1 MNISI
6 EQVQKIFK
14 TLPIGY
20 YIGRNINASLEMTKT
35 SYYNFIQDKVVVSYL
50 NIADMVKKIKNP
62 DNLEKAIRG
71 CLYHELSHVLLTP
84 TKVFEDFPFEKSY
97 CDECREIAEKHKN
110 YRDIFNIF
118 EDERIE
124 TLLKNYYI
132 DVNFKENV
140 FLVNQTTKEEAEKVT
155 CKDDLQYFYSIVRYD
170 VGPKDL
176 ILEKYNIIKKYSY
189 INSSDKFDWFTHCYM
204 NKIRNIKANS
214 YLLDILY
221 FYDKCV
227 LSFNQTKQT
236 KDTDKNIDKDIDK
249 GMCVD
254 KNIVTKIDDIMENIY
269 SELDSILN
277 TFRSDH
283 QDTKELFDGK
293 EIYNRMKKVLDQTKT
308 KTSIFGGSHKTYSG
322 NLDPRQVSKLDYKW
336 WNQKF
341 IEGEKKYDKIRMNF
355 IIDSSGSMVANTV
368 IINKFLNALYKFKKD
383 TNNFEFNIIF
393 QSYYPIIIDNNNP
406 IIYEAN
412 GYASRFDDDF
422 REAYLKLQSPKCY
435 NLIVLDGRFNDY
447 CNAFELF
454 NKSNTFIISDLY
466 NKNIINE
473 KSYKAHKILVDKDYA
488 NVFIDNVVKAINTLL
503 R

>member
-20 YIGRNINASLEMTKT
+20 YIGRNIDASLEMTET

-50 NIADMVKKIKNP
+50 NIIDMVKKIKNP

-84 TKVFEDFPFEKSY
+84 FKVYKDIQFEESL
-97 CDECREIAEKHKN
+97 CAECREIAKNHKK

-124 TLLKNYYI
+124 TILKNYYI

-140 FLVNQTTKEEAEKVT
+140 FLVNQITKEEAEKFT
-155 CKDDLQYFYSIVRYD
+155 CKDELQYFYNIVRFD

-189 INSSDKFDWFTHCYM
+189 INSTDKFDWTDIHLHLVKKSQT
-204 NKIRNIKANS
+204 NR
-214 YLLDILY
+214 YLLDILE

-227 LSFNQTKQT
+227 ASFNQTTEKNN
-236 KDTDKNIDKDIDK
+236 KENEENEENKNMNNIDKDIDK
-249 GMCVD
+249 D
-254 KNIVTKIDDIMENIY
+254 IKEIMENI
-269 SELDSILN
+269 DSDLN
-277 TFRSDH
+277 IIFTNFNIDH
-283 QDTKELFDGK
+283 QNIKALFDGK
-293 EIYNRMKKVLDQTKT
+293 EIYTRMKKVLDQAKT
-308 KTSIFGGSHKTYSG
+308 RKSIFGGSHKTYSG
-322 NLDPRQVSKLDYKW
+322 HLDPRQVSKLDYKW

-341 IEGEKKYDKIRMNF
+341 TEGEKKYDKIRMNF
-355 IIDSSGSMVANTV
+355 IIDNSGSMVNNTI

-383 TNNFEFNIIF
+383 TNNFEFNIMF
-393 QSYYPIIIDNNNP
+393 QSDHPIIINNNNP
-406 IIYEAN
+406 IIYKAN
-412 GYASRFDDDF
+412 GYHSVFKNDF
-422 REAYLKLQSPKCY
+422 KQAYVKLQTPKCY
-435 NLIVLDGRFNDY
+435 NLIVLDGEFNDK
-447 CNAFELF
+447 CDAFELF
-454 NKSNTFIISDLY
+454 NKSNTFIISDLD
-466 NKNIINE
+466 NRDKINQ

>member
-6 EQVQKIFK
+6 KQVQKIFK

-20 YIGRNINASLEMTKT
+20 YIGRNVDASLEMTKT

-84 TKVFEDFPFEKSY
+84 FKVYKDLQFEKSF
-97 CDECREIAEKHKN
+97 CAECREIAKNHKK

-124 TLLKNYYI
+124 TILKNYYI

-140 FLVNQTTKEEAEKVT
+140 FLVNQITKKEAEKFT
-155 CKDDLQYFYSIVRYD
+155 CKDELQYFYNIVRFD

-176 ILEKYNIIKKYSY
+176 ILKKYNIIKKYSY
-189 INSSDKFDWFTHCYM
+189 INSNDKFDWTD
-204 NKIRNIKANS
+204 IRLRLVKKSQTNR
-214 YLLDILY
+214 YLLDILE

-227 LSFNQTKQT
+227 ASFNQTTEKNN
-236 KDTDKNIDKDIDK
+236 KENEENEENKNMNNIDKDIDK
-249 GMCVD
+249 D
-254 KNIVTKIDDIMENIY
+254 IKEIVENI
-269 SELDSILN
+269 DSDLN
-277 TFRSDH
+277 IIFTNFNIKH
-283 QDTKELFDGK
+283 QNVKNLFDGK

-308 KTSIFGGSHKTYSG
+308 RKSIFGGSHKTYSG

-341 IEGEKKYDKIRMNF
+341 TEGKKKYDKIRMNF
-355 IIDSSGSMVANTV
+355 IVDNSGSMVNNTI

-383 TNNFEFNIIF
+383 ANNFEFNIMF
-393 QSYYPIIIDNNNP
+393 QSDHPIIINNNNP

-412 GYASRFDDDF
+412 GDHSVFKNDF
-422 REAYLKLQSPKCY
+422 KQAYVKLQTPKCY
-435 NLIVLDGRFNDY
+435 NLIVLDGEFNDK
-447 CNAFELF
+447 CDAFELF
-454 NKSNTFIISDLY
+454 NKSNTFIISDLD
-466 NKNIINE
+466 NRDKINR

>member
-20 YIGRNINASLEMTKT
+20 YIGRNVDASLEMTKT

-84 TKVFEDFPFEKSY
+84 FKVYNDIQFEKSF
-97 CDECREIAEKHKN
+97 CAECRETAKNHKK

-124 TLLKNYYI
+124 TILKNYYI
-132 DVNFKENV
+132 DVNFKENI
-140 FLVNQTTKEEAEKVT
+140 FLVNQITKEEAEKVT
-155 CKDDLQYFYSIVRYD
+155 CKDDLQYFYSIVRFD

-189 INSSDKFDWFTHCYM
+189 INSNDIFNWYNYCISTIKS
-204 NKIRNIKANS
+204 IKANK
-214 YLLDILY
+214 YLLAILD

-236 KDTDKNIDKDIDK
+236 KDTDKDIDNN
-249 GMCVD
+249 MCAN
-254 KNIVTKIDDIMENIY
+254 KNVSTKINDIIEDIY

-277 TFRSDH
+277 TFKSDH
-283 QDTKELFDGK
+283 RDIKELFNGK
-293 EIYNRMKKVLDQTKT
+293 EIYDRMKKVLDQTKT
-308 KTSIFGGSHKTYSG
+308 RKSIFGGSHKTYSG

-341 IEGEKKYDKIRMNF
+341 TEGEKKYDKIKMNF
-355 IIDSSGSMVANTV
+355 IIDNSGSMVDNIV

-383 TNNFEFNIIF
+383 TNNFEFNIMF
-393 QSYYPIIIDNNNP
+393 QSYYPIIINNNNP
-406 IIYEAN
+406 IIYEAD
-412 GYASRFDDDF
+412 GAGSRFDNDF
-422 REAYLKLQSPKCY
+422 READLKLQSPKCY
-435 NLIVLDGRFNDY
+435 NLIVLDGRFSDS
-447 CNAFELF
+447 CDAFELF
-454 NKSNTFIISDLY
+454 NKSNTFIISDLD
-466 NKNIINE
+466 NRDIINQ
-473 KSYKAHKILVDKDYA
+473 KSYKAHKILVDKDYV

>member
-20 YIGRNINASLEMTKT
+20 YIGRNIDASLEMTET

-84 TKVFEDFPFEKSY
+84 FKVYKDIQFEKSF
-97 CDECREIAEKHKN
+97 CTECREIAKNHKK

-124 TLLKNYYI
+124 TILKNYYI

-140 FLVNQTTKEEAEKVT
+140 FLVNQITKKEAEKFT
-155 CKDDLQYFYSIVRYD
+155 CKDKLQYFYNIVRFD

-176 ILEKYNIIKKYSY
+176 ILEKYNIIKNYSY
-189 INSSDKFDWFTHCYM
+189 INSTDKFDWT
-204 NKIRNIKANS
+204 NIHLRLVKKSQTNR
-214 YLLDILY
+214 YLLDILE

-227 LSFNQTKQT
+227 ASFNQTTEKNN
-236 KDTDKNIDKDIDK
+236 KENEENEENKNMNNIDKDIDK
-249 GMCVD
+249 D
-254 KNIVTKIDDIMENIY
+254 IKEIMENI
-269 SELDSILN
+269 DSHLKIIFN
-277 TFRSDH
+277 NFNRDH
-283 QDTKELFDGK
+283 QNVKNLFDGK
-293 EIYNRMKKVLDQTKT
+293 EIYTRMKKVLDQTKT
-308 KTSIFGGSHKTYSG
+308 RKSIFGGSHKTYSG

-341 IEGEKKYDKIRMNF
+341 TEGEKKYDKIRMNF
-355 IIDSSGSMVANTV
+355 IIDDSGSMVNNTI

-383 TNNFEFNIIF
+383 TNNFEFNIMF
-393 QSYYPIIIDNNNP
+393 QSDHPIIINNNNP
-406 IIYEAN
+406 IIYEAIGSSSVFN
-412 GYASRFDDDF
+412 DDF
-422 REAYLKLQSPKCY
+422 KYAYLKLQTSKCY
-435 NLIVLDGRFNDY
+435 NLIVLDGRFRDN

-454 NKSNTFIISDLY
+454 NKSHTFIISDLD
-466 NKNIINE
+466 NRDIINQ
-473 KSYKAHKILVDKDYA
+473 KSYKAHKIIVDKDYA

>member
-20 YIGRNINASLEMTKT
+20 YIGRNVDASLEMTET

-84 TKVFEDFPFEKSY
+84 FKVYKDIQFEKSF
-97 CDECREIAEKHKN
+97 CAECREIAKNHKK

-124 TLLKNYYI
+124 TILKNYYI

-140 FLVNQTTKEEAEKVT
+140 FLVNQITKKEAEKFT
-155 CKDDLQYFYSIVRYD
+155 CKDELQYFYNIVRFD

-189 INSSDKFDWFTHCYM
+189 INSTDKFDWTDILLRLVKKLQT
-204 NKIRNIKANS
+204 NR
-214 YLLDILY
+214 YLLDILE

-227 LSFNQTKQT
+227 ASFNQTIEKNN
-236 KDTDKNIDKDIDK
+236 KENEENEENKNMNNIDKDIDK
-249 GMCVD
+249 D
-254 KNIVTKIDDIMENIY
+254 IKEIMENI
-269 SELDSILN
+269 DSHLKIIFN
-277 TFRSDH
+277 NFNRDH
-283 QDTKELFDGK
+283 RDIKELFDGK

-308 KTSIFGGSHKTYSG
+308 RKSIFGGSHKTYSG
-322 NLDPRQVSKLDYKW
+322 HLDPRQVSKLDYKW

-341 IEGEKKYDKIRMNF
+341 TEGEKKYDKIKMNF
-355 IIDSSGSMVANTV
+355 IIDNSGSMINNTI

-383 TNNFEFNIIF
+383 TNNFEFNIMF
-393 QSYYPIIIDNNNP
+393 QSYYPIIINNNNP

-412 GYASRFDDDF
+412 GAASRFNNDF

-435 NLIVLDGRFNDY
+435 NLIVLDGRFSDF

-454 NKSNTFIISDLY
+454 NKSNTFIISDLD
-466 NKNIINE
+466 NRDIINQ
-473 KSYKAHKILVDKDYA
+473 KSYKAHKILVSKDYA